1 METPTYN
8 LGNLVAE
15 AKTQLPHL
23 LQERGNFL
31 PGFKGDERIPAR
43 MRLAVHL
50 RGARLLGCP
59 VCAKLF
65 PPIAAREGLSPEDI
79 ANIASGET
87 ADLDTEVHGA
97 VTWASAVI
105 SNDGE
110 APADIPEAALTLSE
124 QQRDHLQYM
133 IRVERLVHAT
143 GLMFLP
149 HSWIARTAGA

>member
-23 LQERGNFL
+23 VQERSSFL
-31 PGFKGDERIPAR
+31 PGFKGDERIPAP

-50 RGARLLGCP
+50 RSARLMGCP

-65 PPIAAREGLSPEDI
+65 PPIATREGLSPEDI
-79 ANIASGET
+79 SSIVDGDT
-87 ADLDTEVHGA
+87 ADLDQELHGA
-97 VTWASAVI
+97 VSWAEALI
-105 SNDGE
+105 ANDGE
-110 APADIPEAALTLSE
+110 APEETPEAALALSD
-124 QQRDHLQYM
+124 QQREHLQYM
-133 IRVERLVHAT
+133 MRVELLVHAT